1 MKIATVVIVVAL
13 LFVTAPVPGISQTLH
28 VVIASVGMTF
38 TPADLTIN
46 VGDTVRWENQG
57 GGFHNVVA
65 DDGSFTNGPAS
76 TFAWTYVR
84 VFTSVGNFRYYC
96 AIHGAPGGVGMS
108 GIIRVISSTGIND
121 NAVQPDRFLV
131 EQNYPNPFNPT
142 TTIRY
147 TLSQSGLVTVKVFN
161 ILGEELATLANGK
174 ESVGSHEIQFNV
186 ASLPSGIYFYRV
198 QDGNVTQTKK
208 MLLLK

>member
-1 MKIATVVIVVAL
+1 MRIATVVIVAAL

-28 VVIASVGMTF
+28 VVVASVDMTF

-65 DDGSFTNGPAS
+65 DDGSFTNGSAS
-76 TFAWTYVR
+76 SSAWTYDK
-84 VFTSVGNFRYYC
+84 VFTTVGNFRYYC
-96 AIHGAPGGVGMS
+96 VIHGNVGGVGMS
-108 GIIRVISSTGIND
+108 GIIRVNSSTGVKD
-121 NAVQPDRFLV
+121 NVSQPDRFLV

-147 TLSQSGLVTVKVFN
+147 TIPQNGLVTVKVFN
-161 ILGEELATLANGK
+161 ILGKELATVVHGV
-174 ESVGSHEIQFNV
+174 ESAGSHEIQFDAAN
-186 ASLPSGIYFYRV
+186 LTSGIYFYRI
-198 QDGNVTQTKK
+198 QNGNFTQTKK
-208 MLLLK
+208 MLVLK